1 MLSSYQLYQYSQC
14 SQFNS
19 TARHFINYYFTVSI
33 CTVAVY
39 YTLKYYMQ
47 GSLFFSKK
55 LPCTMFW
62 NAICTAVCYSLKI
75 LPCTILECYMH
86 GRSIQFAVFKPL
98 SYCSEETIGFD
109 K

>member
-55 LPCTMFW
+55 
-62 NAICTAVCYSLKI
+62 TALHNV
-75 LPCTILECYMH
+75 LECYMH
-86 GRSIQFAVFKPL
+86 SSLLFSKNTAVYYSGML
-98 SYCSEETIGFD
+98 YARQINSVCSF
-109 K
+109 